1 MWVLLKIHCRVGWR
15 KNKEVGEGGGKGMC
29 EERGEGKPD
38 KIEEQSAKQDG
49 KRERQTD
56 ERRLGRES
64 CALCMSK
71 INTNCPLVSSS
82 QL

>member
-1 MWVLLKIHCRVGWR
+1 MWVLMKLLKIHCRVGWR
-15 KNKEVGEGGGKGMC
+15 KNKEVGEGGGKSMC

-38 KIEEQSAKQDG
+38 KREEKSAKQDG

-64 CALCMSK
+64 CAF
-71 INTNCPLVSSS
+71 
-82 QL
+82 